1 MEKKNN
7 RSIWEFLR
15 GFLSGRVIQEL
26 DMQKTTQ
33 ILLLLG
39 FFAFIII
46 ANTYHGQ
53 KQVRKIEAL
62 NHELKEL
69 RFQYTVTKAGLMEID
84 KQSWLEEALKE
95 RGLNPMKRP
104 PQKIVIEK
112 K

>member
-7 RSIWEFLR
+7 RGILDFLR
-15 GFLSGRVIQEL
+15 RFLSGRVIQEL

-62 NHELKEL
+62 NRELKEL
-69 RFQYTVTKAGLMEID
+69 RFQYTVTKAGLMKID

-95 RGLNPMKRP
+95 RGLNPMTRP
-104 PQKIVIEK
+104 PQKIVIDK